1 MIMRNEEGMVSVG
14 RLPNACFEARFLST
28 IRERLGFAAGIFY
41 SRLRDWDGVR
51 EIRIHKVKAG

>member
-41 SRLRDWDGVR
+41 SRLQEWNGVR
-51 EIRIHKVKAG
+51 EISIS